1 MAASSQASLDHI
13 LDVRDVSLS
22 FRGLQAITSLSFSV
36 NRNEICALIG
46 PNGAGKSSMLNIL
59 NGVYVPNSGEIVFNG
74 KHFRQ
79 IQPLK
84 AARMG
89 IGRMFQNNALFKKM
103 SVLDNVLTGLSRK
116 VKTNFLEHA
125 LRLPRALREEAEF
138 RAKSEQ
144 VIEFLELQAYR
155 DTVVENLAYGI
166 QKRVGL
172 ARALVAD
179 PEVLLL
185 DEPMA
190 GMNKEEKA
198 EISEYITRINR
209 DLGVTVVLIEH
220 DISVVMNLS
229 DHVVVLDY
237 GRKIAD
243 GTPDEVKSNPD
254 VISAYLGTV
263 H

>member
-1 MAASSQASLDHI
+1 MTQQVAKDNYL
-13 LDVRDVSLS
+13 LEVNDVSLS
-22 FRGLQAITSLSFSV
+22 FGGTNAINEFSFSV
-36 NRNEICALIG
+36 RRHEICSLIG

-59 NGVYVPNSGEIVFNG
+59 NGVYIPHSGSLVLNG
-74 KHFRQ
+74 ETFKKMH
-79 IQPLK
+79 PLK
-84 AARMG
+84 VASMG
-89 IGRMFQNNALFKKM
+89 VGRMFQNNALFGKM
-103 SVLDNVLTGLSRK
+103 TVIENVMAGLSRK

-125 LRLPRALREEAEF
+125 FQLPRARAESAEF
-138 RAKSEQ
+138 WQKSEE
-144 VIEFLELQAYR
+144 VLAFLDLLTFR
-155 DTVVENLAYGI
+155 DAVVENLAYGI

-172 ARALVAD
+172 ARALVAE
-179 PEVLLL
+179 PELLLL

-198 EISEYITRINR
+198 EMSRFIIDVNR
-209 DLGVTVVLIEH
+209 KLKVTVVLIEH

-243 GTPDEVKSNPD
+243 GKPEEVRANPE